1 MLVNIKCLHKQHLG
15 RFLLVEDSLV
25 IVDYLSLKT
34 KFSCC
39 SRKIHRPLQPVIH
52 CPQAQP
58 EAFLN
63 VRCRSWV
70 SLLVV
75 LRWGQHCAQIKKALW
90 RSVGFCVRFIIVQQG
105 WTAGLGVQPGRVGLA
120 EKKTAGPHLLGW
132 FMMNSI
138 TALENCSDWGQTLLE
153 RAQQIMHLQL

>member
-1 MLVNIKCLHKQHLG
+1 MVPHLVLVNIKCLHKQHLG
-15 RFLLVEDSLV
+15 RFLLVEESLV
-25 IVDYLSLKT
+25 IVDNLSLKT

-105 WTAGLGVQPGRVGLA
+105 WTAGWRFSQAGLA
-120 EKKTAGPHLLGW
+120 WLRKKQQGHT
-132 FMMNSI
+132 
-138 TALENCSDWGQTLLE
+138 CWGDSWWI
-153 RAQQIMHLQL
+153 ASQLWKIAVTEVKLF